1 MMVVGLDQIEKGQ
14 EKKFN
19 YSASDIEVE
28 ENINIAL
35 GDNVEFE
42 SRRSSSRE
50 NIPKIIEETN
60 SPY

>member
-42 SRRSSSRE
+42 SHKSSSRE
-50 NIPKIIEETN
+50 NIPI
-60 SPY
+60 